1 MSLKKQ
7 LIKNYLKM
15 QFISNMPGEL
25 KIKINNLTKL
35 GPQYLEFAPYVYEFM
50 KMKDGIQDIQPDFE
64 TGIVTIS
71 YSTSMQ
77 PQEIIA
83 WINTV

>member
-1 MSLKKQ
+1 
-7 LIKNYLKM
+7 
-15 QFISNMPGEL
+15 
-25 KIKINNLTKL
+25 
-35 GPQYLEFAPYVYEFM
+35 LEFAPYVYEFM

-83 WINTV
+83 WINTVIDVAIDQMDMISAKWETNQEEVINILRRILIGKLFQ